1 MNKTTLITGASKGI
15 GYACAADRANAGE
28 KVIGLAR
35 HKPESFPGEFLEV
48 DLSDPTAI
56 QVAADEVLKTY
67 GQVDHLINNVGL
79 VKPAK
84 IGEVNLD
91 DFDAVMNLTL
101 KPALSLAQAFLPGMQ
116 QRHYGRI
123 VNISSLVV
131 LGIRD
136 RTSYSAAKAAMVS
149 FTRSWALDLALD
161 GITVNSVAPGPTVTE
176 LFRENNPE
184 GSEAEKRF
192 LNMVPMER
200 FATPAEIASAVDFF
214 LKQESGIITGQTL
227 YVDGGA
233 SIGSAIP

>member
-15 GYACAADRANAGE
+15 GHACATERANAGE
-28 KVIGLAR
+28 LVIGLAR
-35 HKPESFPGEFLEV
+35 RKPASFPGEFLEV
-48 DLSDPTAI
+48 DLSDPGAI
-56 QVAADEVLKTY
+56 QEAADEVLKSY

-84 IGEVNLD
+84 IGDVDLD

-101 KPALSLAQAFLPGMQ
+101 KPALLLTQAFLPGMQ

-200 FATPAEIASAVDFF
+200 FATPEEIASAVGFF
-214 LKQESGIITGQTL
+214 LKQESGVITGQTL